1 MARLGRRDR
10 IITAILDA
18 TGFRLDDVM
27 RARVWEL
34 RTQTI
39 KLREAKTGKVRSVTI
54 SPGLHSRLSAYFAG
68 RPPLRAAFPT
78 LCRRRRH
85 REHRSTFWRHFV
97 AAAAAAG
104 LPRSYTPH
112 GLRKRYA
119 VRLFR
124 QTGDL
129 EAVRR
134 DLGHAY
140 IGTTAIYALS
150 ADLYSDKP

>member
-1 MARLGRRDR
+1 
-10 IITAILDA
+10 
-18 TGFRLDDVM
+18 M

-34 RTQTI
+34 RAQPIT
-39 KLREAKTGKVRSVTI
+39 LHEAKTGKTRSVTI
-54 SPGLHSRLSAYFAG
+54 STNLHSRLATYFAG

-78 LCRRRRH
+78 LCRRKRH
-85 REHRSTFWRHFV
+85 REHRTTYWRHFV

-119 VRLFR
+119 VRLYR

-150 ADLYSDKP
+150 AALYSDT

>member
-1 MARLGRRDR
+1 MKRLGRRDK

-18 TGFRLDDVM
+18 TGFRLDDIL

-34 RTQTI
+34 RAQTI
-39 KLREAKTGKVRSVTI
+39 TLREQKTGKTRAVTI
-54 SPGLHSRLSAYFAG
+54 SPALYSRLATYFAG
-68 RPPLRAAFPT
+68 RPSLRAAFPT
-78 LCRRRRH
+78 LCRRKRH
-85 REHRSTFWRHFV
+85 REHRTTYWRHFV

-124 QTGDL
+124 LTGDL
-129 EAVRR
+129 AAVQR

-150 ADLYSDKP
+150 AGLSGDK

>member
-1 MARLGRRDR
+1 
-10 IITAILDA
+10 
-18 TGFRLDDVM
+18 M

-34 RTQTI
+34 RAQPIT
-39 KLREAKTGKVRSVTI
+39 LHEAKTGKTRSVPI
-54 SPGLHSRLSAYFAG
+54 SSDLHSRLAAYFAG
-68 RPPLRAAFPT
+68 RPSLRAAFPT
-78 LCRRRRH
+78 LCRRKRH
-85 REHRSTFWRHFV
+85 REHRTTYWRHFV

-119 VRLFR
+119 VRLYR

-150 ADLYSDKP
+150 AALYSDT